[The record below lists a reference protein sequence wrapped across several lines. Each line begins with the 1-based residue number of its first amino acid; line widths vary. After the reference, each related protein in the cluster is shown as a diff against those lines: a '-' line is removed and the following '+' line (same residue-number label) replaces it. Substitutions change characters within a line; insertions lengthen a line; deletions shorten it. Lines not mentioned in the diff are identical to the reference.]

1 MGLRAS
7 SLSHPEVVRLVSR
20 YFVPVWL
27 SRDDYALNKK
37 SKAEAA
43 EWQRIHTT
51 AGRLGLSNGNVSV
64 YLLDP
69 DGTPLASMVVTKA
82 LATDNLITM
91 LRKVIDAQHYQ
102 PRKPE
107 AIAATRRPAPGP
119 FTPRTPGGL
128 VVHVWTRFLTGE
140 TEKGLGEDWVELA
153 PADWAELVPAANAQM
168 GTTWQVSRKV
178 ADRLYQYCYPP
189 LCEYNASSSKVRAA
203 MLTAC
208 VSAASAQEIQVSLHG
223 TLELDHSRDGVNDG
237 QVRARLIGL
246 VTYDPGRKVVT
257 SLRLASEQATFVWH
271 WKGQANPSRIA
282 IGMESA
288 AHSR

>member
-1 MGLRAS
+1 MRAS
-7 SLSHPEVVRLVSR
+7 SFSNPEVIRLVSR

-37 SKAEAA
+37 SPAEAA

-51 AGRLGLSNGNVSV
+51 AGRLGLGNGNVSV
-64 YLLDP
+64 YLIDP
-69 DGTPLASMVVTKA
+69 DGTPLASLVVAKA
-82 LATDNLITM
+82 LSPDNLTAM
-91 LRKVIDAQHYQ
+91 LRKVIEEKHYP

-107 AIAATRRPAPGP
+107 AVQATRRPLPGQFP
-119 FTPRTPGGL
+119 PRTPGGL

-140 TEKGLGEDWVELA
+140 TEKGLGEDWVELTA
-153 PADWAELVPAANAQM
+153 AEWAELLPAANARP
-168 GTTWQVSRKV
+168 GATWSVSRKV
-178 ADRLYQYCYPP
+178 VERLYQYCYPP
-189 LCEYNASSSKVRAA
+189 LCDYNAASSKLREATLAA
-203 MLTAC
+203 CL
-208 VSAASAQEIQVSLHG
+208 AAVSAQEVRVSLRG

-237 QVRARLIGL
+237 RVSAGLIGL
-246 VTYDPGRKVVT
+246 VTYDPGRKVIT

-288 AHSR
+288 ETSR

>member
-1 MGLRAS
+1 MRAS
-7 SLSHPEVVRLVSR
+7 SFSNTEVVHLVSR

-51 AGRLGLSNGNVSV
+51 AGRLGLGNGNVSV

-69 DGTPLASMVVTKA
+69 DGTPLASLVVGKA
-82 LATDNLITM
+82 LSPDKLIAL
-91 LRKVIDAQHYQ
+91 LRKVIDEKHYQ

-107 AIAATRRPAPGP
+107 AVAATRRPLPGAIP
-119 FTPRTPGGL
+119 PRTPGGL

-153 PADWAELVPAANAQM
+153 PAEWAELMPGANART
-168 GTTWQVSRKV
+168 GTTWSVSRKV
-178 ADRLYQYCYPP
+178 VDRLYQYCYPP
-189 LCEYNASSSKVRAA
+189 LCEYNASSSKVREAK
-203 MLTAC
+203 LTAC
-208 VSAASAQEIQVSLHG
+208 VSAVSAQEIQVSLHG

-237 QVRARLIGL
+237 RVSARLIGL

-257 SLRLASEQATFVWH
+257 SLRLASEQATFTWH

-288 AHSR
+288 TSSR